1 MRQCVN
7 KGSHVGRDTQLERSL
22 DSESREKTP
31 QETAGSVSW
40 AIGPGEAVYTV
51 VRKWGF

>member
-1 MRQCVN
+1 MSQCVN
-7 KGSHVGRDTQLERSL
+7 KGSHVGRNTQLERSL
-22 DSESREKTP
+22 DSESRKTP

-51 VRKWGF
+51 VRK